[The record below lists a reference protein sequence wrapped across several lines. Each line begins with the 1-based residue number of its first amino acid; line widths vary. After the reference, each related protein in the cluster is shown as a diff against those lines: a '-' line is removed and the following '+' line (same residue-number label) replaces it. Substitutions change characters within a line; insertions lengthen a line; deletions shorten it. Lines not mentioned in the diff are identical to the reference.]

1 MKRFMLP
8 CQINRFMLR
17 CQMNR
22 FMPHCQMK
30 RLMLHCQNSR
40 FYYIAKWKELCY
52 LAKWIDLCHI
62 AKLKDL
68 CYVVKWQHLCYV
80 ARWKYFY
87 YDLLD
92 NILATLPN
100 GKNWKLNIQERK
112 GDWATRRPKALL
124 LTRIDWV
131 RIRGT
136 TFYRPKKWSNIAK
149 DQCSKMHRRSGL
161 K

>member
-1 MKRFMLP
+1 
-8 CQINRFMLR
+8 MLR

-68 CYVVKWQHLCYV
+68 CYVAKWKYLCYIVKWQHLCYV